1 MPAKK
6 KKVQLR
12 RCSQCQTVGH
22 NSSTC
27 TEKKTLPRKTSSINH
42 NPTGM
47 VKFFVHHVPAAPKHS
62 EHQVN
67 LHTHNLDLWDKVQ
80 AIAPE
85 SSAEPNYHFY
95 HTTKTPDASRFSP
108 QPVQVAPA
116 PKKVMPEEK
125 TPLFVALP
133 QTEIRPITFKPEIP
147 AKPKVKRDFAKPFR
161 IIGKSIHQGSTK
173 VKAGLQDS
181 LQATSN
187 YFVNI
192 FPWEKMGV
200 AIALLAV
207 IAFLPGPAKS
217 YYLNLKT
224 TGNQVLDNSNAGFAA
239 LQSSTAA
246 LMQADLG
253 KAEDSLVTALHKF
266 DEALQTLENEH
277 QFIQTLISI
286 VPVLNEEVKNREKLL
301 TAGHALALGNT
312 YVLKGISESQ
322 ANKDQS
328 LTKRVEILNSH
339 LKAALPNYEKA
350 LEDLSTV
357 KEDVLPVEY
366 QAAFK
371 EFKLIFATLV
381 KDMKQLTGLGSAI
394 EEIFGGIGHRRYLV
408 VFQNPDEIRPTG
420 GFLGS
425 FAVLDINNGEVKDF
439 KIPAGGSYDLKGQL
453 NERIEPPAPLLLANN
468 LWQFQ
473 DSNWFPDF
481 PSSAEKML
489 WFYRHSRGVTVDGVI
504 AINAPVLENL
514 LAITGPVTEDVRG
527 LKITSDNAL
536 ETIRGTIDLE
546 KGKDKTKPK
555 QVIADL
561 APKFLEYFKNIKPE
575 NLMPILSGL
584 QDSLVSKD
592 IQVYFTEAKTENTI
606 KNYGWGGHI
615 LPTSNQDYLMVVNTN
630 IRGKKSDANIKQDIL
645 HESHLQEDGS
655 IINTVIIT
663 REHLGTQGEKLYGD
677 PNVNYLRLY
686 VPEGS
691 ELIKAGGFSWPDEKS
706 FLAPDEWSKKDPLLA
721 ELEKETGYDNKTG
734 TRITNE
740 FSKTV
745 FGNWVITPPGQKSE
759 VYFIYRLPFTNA
771 TKENNKTISYQLAI
785 QKQSGNSTSFSSQI
799 IFPSGWQPAW
809 KDGDNLSLAQ
819 NGAIIAENKLTT
831 DKVWSLIMKKT
842 N

>member
-1 MPAKK
+1 MPRKK

-27 TEKKTLPRKTSSINH
+27 PKKVIAPAETSS
-42 NPTGM
+42 PTRTTPGM
-47 VKFFVHHVPAAPKHS
+47 VKFFVHHVQEAPKQS

-67 LHTHNLDLWDKVQ
+67 LNSNHFDLWDKVQ
-80 AIAPE
+80 SISPE
-85 SSAEPNYHFY
+85 KSHDPNFHFY
-95 HTTKTPDASRFSP
+95 HNQEPRHTVPPS
-108 QPVQVAPA
+108 PA
-116 PKKVMPEEK
+116 PLEIPEVK

-133 QTEIRPITFKPEIP
+133 REETKPISFTPPVVK
-147 AKPKVKRDFAKPFR
+147 KPKIKKDLAKPFR
-161 IIGKSIHQGSTK
+161 LFGKSLANAFTSIEQGIHNFFHSIT
-173 VKAGLQDS
+173 
-181 LQATSN
+181 N
-187 YFVNI
+187 YFVNA
-192 FPWEKMGV
+192 FQWKRFV
-200 AIALLAV
+200 AAVIVLAV
-207 IAFLPGPAKS
+207 ILFAPGPAKS

-224 TGNQVLDNSNAGFAA
+224 TGNQVLDNSNAGFVA

-253 KAEDSLVTALHKF
+253 KAEDSLITALHKF
-266 DEALQTLENEH
+266 DEALQTLQNEH
-277 QFIQTLISI
+277 QFIQTLISM
-286 VPVLNEEVKNREKLL
+286 VPMLNEEVKNRENLL
-301 TAGHALALGNT
+301 TAGHSLALGNT
-312 YVLKGISESQ
+312 YVLKGLSESQ
-322 ANKDQS
+322 ANKNQS
-328 LTKRVEILNSH
+328 LTTRISILNSH

-350 LEDLSTV
+350 LADLSGV

-366 QAAFK
+366 QASFK
-371 EFKLIFATLV
+371 EFKGIFATLV
-381 KDMKQLTGLGSAI
+381 NDMNQLTGLGGAI
-394 EEIFGGIGHRRYLV
+394 EEIFGGVGHRRYLV
-408 VFQNPDEIRPTG
+408 VFQNPDELRPTG

-425 FAVLDINNGEVKDF
+425 FAVLDIKDGKVVDF

-514 LAITGPVTEDVRG
+514 LAITGPVTDDVRG

-536 ETIRGTIDLE
+536 TAIRETINTE
-546 KGKDKTKPK
+546 KDKNKDKPK

-561 APKFLEYFKNIKPE
+561 APKFLQYFENIEPAD
-575 NLMPILSGL
+575 LLPVLSGL
-584 QDSLVSKD
+584 QDALVTKD
-592 IQVYFTEAKTENTI
+592 IQVYFTDQKTESTV

-615 LPTSNQDYLMVVNTN
+615 LPTNNQDYLMVVNTN
-630 IRGKKSDANIKQDIL
+630 IRGKKSDANIKQDII
-645 HESHLQEDGS
+645 HESQLQPDGS
-655 IINTVIIT
+655 IIDTVVIT

-677 PNVNYLRLY
+677 PNVDYIRLY

-706 FLAPDEWSKKDPLLA
+706 FLPPDEWSKKDVFLA
-721 ELEKETGYDNKTG
+721 GLEVEVGFDNKTG
-734 TRITNE
+734 TRVTKE
-740 FSKTV
+740 FNKTV
-745 FGNWVITPPGQKSE
+745 YGNWVITPPGQKNE
-759 VYFIYRLPFTNA
+759 IYFTYRLPFSNLV
-771 TKENNKTISYQLAI
+771 KEDSKTLSYQLAV
-785 QKQSGNSTSFSSQI
+785 QKQSGSPTSFSSQI
-799 IFPSGWQPAW
+799 IFPDGWEPAW

-819 NGAIIAENKLTT
+819 NGATISIDQFKT